1 MSSPPVTGSVPVRT
15 RPWPSWPVSDEDDRA
30 GLERALAD
38 GVWAAADGPLKTEF
52 ERRFAAFTGTSH
64 ALGVSNGTV
73 SLEIALRALGI
84 GAGDEV
90 VVPPYTFVATAT
102 AVLAVNALPVFAD
115 LDPET
120 LNLDPVGVAA
130 VLTER
135 TKAVIAVHLG
145 GHSVDLDALSVL
157 CDRHGLALVE
167 DAAHA
172 HGSRWRDRPVG
183 GFGAFGSWS
192 FQASKNLTCGEGGAL
207 TSNTDSLA
215 EQAWELHNC
224 GRRRG
229 GAWYAHHRLAGNHRL
244 PEWQAAILLAGLT
257 RLPDQIA
264 RRERAAAFLDREL
277 AGIPGLRPLGRD
289 PRASVHAYHLY
300 QFRYDPREFGGLDRA
315 GFVAGLVH
323 HGIPAAEGYP
333 LPLYRQE
340 LFADAAFDR
349 QATGWDP
356 NRPGT
361 RYDKL
366 RLEVCE
372 RACDEIVWLPHRLLL
387 APVAEMA
394 DVLEA
399 VSAVRRDAGEL
410 GDGVRRDAAG

>member
-1 MSSPPVTGSVPVRT
+1 VSSPPVTQSAPVRT
-15 RPWPSWPVSDEDDRA
+15 SPWPGWPVHGAEERD
-30 GLERALAD
+30 GLERVLTDA
-38 GVWAAADGPLKTEF
+38 VWAAADGPEKLEF
-52 ERRFAAFTGTSH
+52 ERQFAAYTGTRH

-102 AVLAVNALPVFAD
+102 AVLGVNALPVFAD
-115 LDPET
+115 LDPAT
-120 LNLDPVGVAA
+120 CNLDPAAVAA
-130 VLTER
+130 ALTDR
-135 TKAVIAVHLG
+135 TRAVIAVHLG
-145 GHSVDLDALSVL
+145 GQAADLDALGSL
-157 CDRHGLALVE
+157 CEQHGLALIE

-172 HGSRWRDRPVG
+172 HGASWRDRPVG

-207 TSNTDSLA
+207 TSNDDNLA

-224 GRRRG
+224 GRRRD

-244 PEWQAAILLAGLT
+244 PEWQAAILLAGLR
-257 RLPDQIA
+257 RLPDQVA
-264 RRERAAAFLDREL
+264 RREAAAAYLDREL

-289 PRASVHAYHLY
+289 PRATVHAYHLY
-300 QFRYDPREFGGLDRA
+300 QFRYDPDEFGGLDRA

-323 HGIPAAEGYP
+323 HGIPASAGYP

-340 LFADAAFDR
+340 LFARAAFDR

-356 NRPGT
+356 NRAGT
-361 RYDKL
+361 RYDSV
-366 RLEVCE
+366 RLEVSE

-387 APVAEMA
+387 APADEMA

-399 VSAVRRDAGEL
+399 VSVVRRDAI
-410 GDGVRRDAAG
+410 R